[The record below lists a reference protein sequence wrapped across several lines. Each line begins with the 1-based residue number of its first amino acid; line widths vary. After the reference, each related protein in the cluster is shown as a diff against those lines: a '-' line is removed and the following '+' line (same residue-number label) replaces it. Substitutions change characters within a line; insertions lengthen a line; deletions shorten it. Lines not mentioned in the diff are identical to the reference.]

1 MTTAGGGMTG
11 PSAAAARRAAAFPPA
26 VLFLLIA
33 SLFGPAAAARG
44 ESPTALKDAYL
55 RRFLGKPAPPFSLKD
70 MNGRQVS
77 LSDYR
82 GKVVLVNFWYSACF
96 PCRQETPDLVALYK
110 AQKERGLVVLGIN
123 TDTILMPGDPGTMLR
138 RFVENYAIPYPVLIA
153 DRRMY
158 DDYGKIPIAPV
169 THLIDRKG
177 MIAKIFWGAYPGA
190 AYDSAVRPYLDAPRP

>member
-1 MTTAGGGMTG
+1 MTG
-11 PSAAAARRAAAFPPA
+11 RSAAAVRRATAWPAAG
-26 VLFLLIA
+26 LFLLIA
-33 SLFGPAAAARG
+33 LLFGPAAPARG
-44 ESPTALKDAYL
+44 ESPTQLRDAYL

-96 PCRQETPDLVALYK
+96 PCRQETPDLIALYK

-138 RFVENYAIPYPVLIA
+138 KFVENYAIPYPVLIA

-158 DDYGKIPIAPV
+158 DNYGKVPIAPV
-169 THLIDRKG
+169 THLIDRQG
-177 MIAKIFWGAYPGA
+177 TIARIFWGAHPGA

>member
-1 MTTAGGGMTG
+1 MTG
-11 PSAAAARRAAAFPPA
+11 RSAAAVRRATAWPAAG
-26 VLFLLIA
+26 LFLLIA
-33 SLFGPAAAARG
+33 LLFGPAAPARG
-44 ESPTALKDAYL
+44 ESPTQLRDAYL

-96 PCRQETPDLVALYK
+96 PCRQETPDLIALYK
-110 AQKERGLVVLGIN
+110 AQKERGLVILGIN

-138 RFVENYAIPYPVLIA
+138 KFVENYAIPYPVLIA

-158 DDYGKIPIAPV
+158 DNYGKVPIAPV
-169 THLIDRKG
+169 THLIDRQG
-177 MIAKIFWGAYPGA
+177 TIARIFWGAYSGGD
-190 AYDSAVRPYLDAPRP
+190 YDSAVRPYLDAPRP